1 MTDPITSLSHYLS
14 ADVRALGTL
23 SQNVANLTTPGYR
36 ALRRVEGFNAT
47 LAPATRL
54 DQHDGALVHTGRPLD
69 LALQGDGFFQVSD
82 GQRTYLTRNGQFVL
96 GADGR
101 VTDAHGR
108 ALLGQGGPLSIDSD
122 AVVIGEDGSIR
133 SKGEVTD
140 HLAIASVAAD
150 VDLSILGDG
159 LYAAPD
165 GATGEGTAKVH
176 QGALEGS
183 NVDPGHEMVQ
193 LMELTRHAGS
203 VQHAISTYHAALIA
217 GIDELGKDS

>member
-1 MTDPITSLSHYLS
+1 MTDPISSLSHYLS

-36 ALRRVEGFNAT
+36 ALRRVEGFNAS
-47 LAPATRL
+47 LSPATRL
-54 DQHDGALVHTGRPLD
+54 DRHDGALMHTGRPLD

-82 GQRTYLTRNGQFVL
+82 GERTFLTRNGQFVL

-108 ALLGQGGPLSIDSD
+108 ALMGQAGPVSLASD

-133 SKGEVTD
+133 ANGEVSD
-140 HLAIASVAAD
+140 HLAIASVPGD
-150 VDLSILGDG
+150 VELTVAGDG
-159 LYAAPD
+159 LYTAPD
-165 GATGEGTAKVH
+165 GAAAEGSAKVH

>member
-36 ALRRVEGFNAT
+36 AVRRVEGFNAT
-47 LAPATRL
+47 LVPATRL
-54 DQHDGALVHTGRPLD
+54 DRGDGALIRTGRPLD

-82 GQRTYLTRNGQFVL
+82 GQRTYLTRSGQFVL

-108 ALLGQGGPLSIDSD
+108 ALLAQGGPLSLSSD

-133 SKGEVTD
+133 ANGEVTD
-140 HLAIASVAAD
+140 QLAIASVAAD
-150 VDLSILGDG
+150 TELSIVGDG
-159 LYAAPD
+159 LYAAAD